1 MKKFSKPSLSHLFSI
16 SWTGWLMQPEPQLK
30 ACRRWLGRRR
40 VNTYLSESI
49 PVPVLS
55 EIILR
60 EPGQA
65 TFFKSSDNVKE
76 NLNVTAK

>member
-1 MKKFSKPSLSHLFSI
+1 MKKFSKPSLSRLFSI
-16 SWTGWLMQPEPQLK
+16 SWTGWLMQPELQLR
-30 ACRRWLGRRR
+30 ACGRWLGRRR
-40 VNTYLSESI
+40 INKYLSESI
-49 PVPVLS
+49 PAPLLP

-65 TFFKSSDNVKE
+65 SFFKSSDNVKE